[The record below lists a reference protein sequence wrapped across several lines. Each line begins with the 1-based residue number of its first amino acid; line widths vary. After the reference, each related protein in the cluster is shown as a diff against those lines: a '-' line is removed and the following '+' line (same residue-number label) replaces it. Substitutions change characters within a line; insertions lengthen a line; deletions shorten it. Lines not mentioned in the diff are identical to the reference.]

1 MARMVP
7 LPVKV
12 DPNMLIAL
20 QNAAAKRD
28 LSLSEYVRD
37 VLSQQ
42 SDQEDRFDALIRLI
56 EQSDFDKSKSI
67 LIEMLLLIRMAAG
80 ADKVKVIDAEMRR
93 INIEKWSAK
102 NEK

>member
-7 LPVKV
+7 LPVKI

-20 QNAAAKRD
+20 QNSAAKRE
-28 LSLSEYVRD
+28 LSLSEYVRE

-56 EQSDFDKSKSI
+56 EQSDFDKSKAI
-67 LIEMLLLIRMAAG
+67 LIEMLLLMRVTAG
-80 ADKVKVIDAEMRR
+80 ADKMKVVDSEMKR
-93 INIEKWSAK
+93 INIEKWSAR

>member
-7 LPVKV
+7 LPVKI

-20 QNAAAKRD
+20 QNSAAKRE
-28 LSLSEYVRD
+28 LSLSEYVRE

-56 EQSDFDKSKSI
+56 EQNDFDKSKAI
-67 LIEMLLLIRMAAG
+67 LIEMLLLMRVTAG
-80 ADKVKVIDAEMRR
+80 ADKMKVVDAEMKR
-93 INIEKWSAK
+93 INIEKWSAR

>member
-7 LPVKV
+7 LPVKI

-20 QNAAAKRD
+20 QNLAAKRE
-28 LSLSEYVRD
+28 LSLSEYVRE

-56 EQSDFDKSKSI
+56 EQSDFDKSKAI
-67 LIEMLLLIRMAAG
+67 LIEMLLLMRVTAG
-80 ADKVKVIDAEMRR
+80 ADKMKVVDAEMKR
-93 INIEKWSAK
+93 INIEKWSAR